1 MSDVQCLLRFT
12 AEEILKRVPK
22 GIQVRLLESAEQLA
36 ENPFPKDVKR
46 IAGERFKAYR
56 IRVGDYRIQYAV
68 DYNRRELLI
77 YKIEKRAR
85 AY

>member
-1 MSDVQCLLRFT
+1 MFDVSFGLQPKKF
-12 AEEILKRVPK
+12 LKRVSK
-22 GIQVRLLESAEQLA
+22 EAQVRLIETAELLA
-36 ENPFPKDVKR
+36 EHPFPKDVKR

-56 IRVGDYRIQYAV
+56 IRVGDYRIQYSV
-68 DYNRRELLI
+68 DYNRREVLI